1 VRDVRVVNFSLLTKW
16 RWRLFDNN
24 EAVWKEVIKSKY
36 GNNAVGRV
44 ELGDDCKP
52 WYASLWWKD
61 ICSVG
66 TNLEINWFSR
76 NVFKKLGNGGQTS
89 FWSDIWIGE
98 ALLKERFPRLFSIS
112 SQKEAV
118 VMDVRNQSVT
128 EGSWRFLWRRRLFA
142 WEEELLEEL
151 KETISQTVLTE
162 DRDKW
167 CWRPDSDAEFWVNS
181 VYQLVLDLANLE
193 VLSAHWHAVIFNS
206 IWKSPT
212 PSKACGFVWQLLHDR
227 VPTRSNLVIR
237 QIIAAGAESLCPLC
251 GEESETVAHLF
262 LYCKVALKMWME
274 IFAWL
279 KVPFGLPHNLFSIFN
294 CLLCA
299 GEMKA

>member
-1 VRDVRVVNFSLLTKW
+1 
-16 RWRLFDNN
+16 
-24 EAVWKEVIKSKY
+24 
-36 GNNAVGRV
+36 
-44 ELGDDCKP
+44 
-52 WYASLWWKD
+52 
-61 ICSVG
+61 
-66 TNLEINWFSR
+66 
-76 NVFKKLGNGGQTS
+76 
-89 FWSDIWIGE
+89 
-98 ALLKERFPRLFSIS
+98 
-112 SQKEAV
+112 
-118 VMDVRNQSVT
+118 
-128 EGSWRFLWRRRLFA
+128 
-142 WEEELLEEL
+142 
-151 KETISQTVLTE
+151 
-162 DRDKW
+162 
-167 CWRPDSDAEFWVNS
+167 VNS
-181 VYQLVLDLANLE
+181 VYQLVSELANLE

-237 QIIAAGAESLCPLC
+237 QIIDAGAESLCPLC